1 MLADRWAPV
10 GEGGPVATS
19 APVASGGL
27 HAVEEIAQLLPR
39 QEEFQR
45 LIRQDIELHAAAY
58 SLLLMTAKIDDPR
71 VTPRHTHHKRQHM
84 GPQRGL

>member
-27 HAVEEIAQLLPR
+27 HAVE
-39 QEEFQR
+39 
-45 LIRQDIELHAAAY
+45 HA
-58 SLLLMTAKIDDPR
+58 MTLGGRIDP
-71 VTPRHTHHKRQHM
+71 
-84 GPQRGL
+84 